1 MVCRF
6 CALSMRSFVR
16 LPLFSLFD
24 LFQLQLSVKRMA
36 KAQSECV
43 YVVMVVVVCCELLP
57 FCRVALCIMQLNRKM
72 FFSFARLFASSLPL
86 PMYLPFDKRIRA
98 FWLKLNL
105 VCLAVA
111 FYGFVSTA
119 FESKSSTFTRFTN
132 LKSKIG
138 SDSASL
144 FLPSSL
150 IHFILFHF
158 ISLSN

>member
-72 FFSFARLFASSLPL
+72 FFSFFSFCFLSTTTNVFTIRQANQSILAKAESCLFSCRFLWLRFNSI
-86 PMYLPFDKRIRA
+86 RIKK
-98 FWLKLNL
+98 FN
-105 VCLAVA
+105 
-111 FYGFVSTA
+111 FYEIYQF
-119 FESKSSTFTRFTN
+119 
-132 LKSKIG
+132 KI
-138 SDSASL
+138 
-144 FLPSSL
+144 
-150 IHFILFHF
+150 
-158 ISLSN
+158 